1 MIKCTR
7 QPRILLLLI
16 AVIILALA
24 GCGEDDEVPPTEIV
38 VITNT
43 PGSAPVGDNSAEL
56 EATINSLAQ
65 AMIDQQATI
74 EALNAQL
81 GNGET
86 TPNPTQISQQTL
98 DAVQQTATVAPTP
111 TDLPSIFPTP
121 RIEQAIVVEQVFEQG
136 RMFWFRDWRR
146 IWVAV
151 GDDTDPMS
159 GDWFCFE
166 DTFEEGDIES
176 VEELNPPEDYVTE
189 SEFANAQ
196 PQQPIRGFGK
206 VWRENEELR
215 EQLGWA
221 LTSETEHSTRRDYIA
236 GGVLDENEEYVPGP
250 GEWRVTSFY
259 DEVFTF
265 LEAELGQTCPSGRWR
280 SRDTN

>member
-1 MIKCTR
+1 MFKSI
-7 QPRILLLLI
+7 QHPRLVLLFMAI
-16 AVIILALA
+16 VVLALV
-24 GCGEDDEVPPTEIV
+24 GCSDSDDVPPTEIV

-43 PGSAPVGDNSAEL
+43 PGSAPAGDNAPEL
-56 EATINSLAQ
+56 EATISALSQ
-65 AMIDQQATI
+65 TMIDQQATI

-81 GNGET
+81 GSGNPED
-86 TPNPTQISQQTL
+86 TPDPTQAAQMTE
-98 DAVQQTATVAPTP
+98 TVAPTP
-111 TDLPSIFPTP
+111 TDLPSIFPTA

-151 GDDTDPMS
+151 GDEIDPTA
-159 GDWFCFE
+159 GEWLCFS
-166 DTFEEGDIES
+166 DTFEEGELES
-176 VEELNPPEDYVTE
+176 VEELNPPDDYETE

-206 VWRENEELR
+206 VWREDEALR

-221 LTSETEHSTRRDYIA
+221 LTSETEHSTRREYIA

-259 DEVFTF
+259 NEVYTF
-265 LEAELGQTCPSGRWR
+265 LEDEVGESCPSGRWR
-280 SRDTN
+280 SRSTN